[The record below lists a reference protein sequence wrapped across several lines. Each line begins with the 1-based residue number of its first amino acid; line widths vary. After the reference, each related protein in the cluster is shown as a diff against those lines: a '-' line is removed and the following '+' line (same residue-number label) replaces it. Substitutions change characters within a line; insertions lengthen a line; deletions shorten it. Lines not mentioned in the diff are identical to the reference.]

1 MQLIIK
7 NGIMADPKSG
17 IYESRNILIRDGLIV
32 DNDLGEHEVEAF
44 EKLTNSS
51 GASEYE
57 VIDATGLHVMPGLID
72 MHVHFRD
79 PGQTE
84 KEDIYTGSRAAA
96 AGGYTSVCP
105 MPNTNPP
112 IDNRYCGYIRHE
124 KCRCDSNL
132 RGW

>member
-84 KEDIYTGSRAAA
+84 NDKQNEKQR
-96 AGGYTSVCP
+96 GYTERGK
-105 MPNTNPP
+105 
-112 IDNRYCGYIRHE
+112 DHAFRHPVFIIE
-124 KCRCDSNL
+124 FHRSSFG
-132 RGW
+132 R